1 MVQSKEQLKQ
11 IVYPVIG
18 ACQEV
23 HRELGAFLN
32 EYMYQDAMAIEL
44 GLRGIPFEK
53 EFLFKAD
60 YKGHAIEHKHYVD
73 FKVVNGSDDVLLEC
87 KAVDHLVDE
96 HRQQLWNYMRLSGVC
111 VGVLYNF
118 APIMAQC
125 EKYYYDASTGKMLA
139 F

>member
-1 MVQSKEQLKQ
+1 MQKEDLKKM
-11 IVYPVIG
+11 VYPVIG

-23 HRELGAFLN
+23 HKDMGPFLN

-44 GLRGIPFEK
+44 ELRGIPFEK
-53 EFLFKAD
+53 EFQFEAS
-60 YKGHAIEHKHYVD
+60 YKGHKIEHKHIVD
-73 FKVVNGSDDVLLEC
+73 FNVKYGSDEVLLEC

-96 HRQQLWNYMRLSGVC
+96 HRQQLWNYMRLSGVN

-125 EKYYYDASTGKMLA
+125 EKYCYDASTGKMLA